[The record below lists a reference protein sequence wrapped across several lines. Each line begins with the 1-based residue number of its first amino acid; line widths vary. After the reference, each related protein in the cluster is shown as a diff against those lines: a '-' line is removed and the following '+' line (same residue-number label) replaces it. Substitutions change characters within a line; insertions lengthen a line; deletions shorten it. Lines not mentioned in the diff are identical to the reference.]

1 MLLMMMEGEHRK
13 PTQCIETV
21 AFAEKHDSWLQYE
34 TAVEG
39 RPKDTKVD
47 RHRT

>member
-1 MLLMMMEGEHRK
+1 
-13 PTQCIETV
+13 V
-21 AFAEKHDSWLQYE
+21 AFAENHDSWLQHE

-47 RHRT
+47 RHVQSVQQQQQPVIGYQADM